1 MDCGLVCELKILS
14 QNQMKQN
21 FSPCNNTSFEQVGAL
36 LDHLAKRTDGD
47 YEKFCKC
54 LKEDNQGH
62 IVTEILEDPSSIRKD
77 IGDSHNAESLSD
89 CSVHLCDKPRLL
101 LNSVET
107 RSRFAPISNREN
119 PIPGEVASNDTP
131 FEQVG
136 ALLDHLE
143 KRTDGDYEKFCK
155 CLKEDNQGHIVTE
168 ILEDPSS
175 IRKDIGDSHNAESL
189 SDCSVHL
196 CDKPRLLLNE
206 VETSYDAEKLS
217 RTAAVKTPAELEIAH
232 NFNHLEELVLKLA
245 ANDVYEQSIRHA
257 KHFLQL
263 LCRNVRFL
271 RSLER
276 SNNRVVRCCF
286 QLVQNGSRSTVSRS
300 FSKLCDVTQK
310 SRHHIVES
318 VCHPTA
324 LFKIGNDHE
333 EMAGL
338 VRDLLALR
346 AGLELDQNLSAHD
359 IELLRDINFSIR
371 ELCTH

>member
-1 MDCGLVCELKILS
+1 MRFIIE
-14 QNQMKQN
+14 N
-21 FSPCNNTSFEQVGAL
+21 FSWHSIFSGNVMFFAVGY
-36 LDHLAKRTDGD
+36 GG
-47 YEKFCKC
+47 KFFAD
-54 LKEDNQGH
+54 LI
-62 IVTEILEDPSSIRKD
+62 IVL
-77 IGDSHNAESLSD
+77 
-89 CSVHLCDKPRLL
+89 
-101 LNSVET
+101 
-107 RSRFAPISNREN
+107 
-119 PIPGEVASNDTP
+119 
-131 FEQVG
+131 
-136 ALLDHLE
+136 
-143 KRTDGDYEKFCK
+143 
-155 CLKEDNQGHIVTE
+155 
-168 ILEDPSS
+168 
-175 IRKDIGDSHNAESL
+175 
-189 SDCSVHL
+189 
-196 CDKPRLLLNE
+196 
-206 VETSYDAEKLS
+206 LS
-217 RTAAVKTPAELEIAH
+217 RIDALIN
-232 NFNHLEELVLKLA
+232 NFFACNIKEHSMRCTNRVC
-245 ANDVYEQSIRHA
+245 NDVDVEI
-257 KHFLQL
+257 QL

>member
-1 MDCGLVCELKILS
+1 MSIENIGNISRHGSVELKEHELR
-14 QNQMKQN
+14 NFKQGEFLDGKN
-21 FSPCNNTSFEQVGAL
+21 VEEQKNG
-36 LDHLAKRTDGD
+36 
-47 YEKFCKC
+47 
-54 LKEDNQGH
+54 
-62 IVTEILEDPSSIRKD
+62 S
-77 IGDSHNAESLSD
+77 
-89 CSVHLCDKPRLL
+89 
-101 LNSVET
+101 
-107 RSRFAPISNREN
+107 
-119 PIPGEVASNDTP
+119 SNDRLQSGQGGRSP
-131 FEQVG
+131 Q
-136 ALLDHLE
+136 
-143 KRTDGDYEKFCK
+143 KRA
-155 CLKEDNQGHIVTE
+155 
-168 ILEDPSS
+168 IL
-175 IRKDIGDSHNAESL
+175 
-189 SDCSVHL
+189 C
-196 CDKPRLLLNE
+196 
-206 VETSYDAEKLS
+206 
-217 RTAAVKTPAELEIAH
+217 
-232 NFNHLEELVLKLA
+232 
-245 ANDVYEQSIRHA
+245 NDVDVEI
-257 KHFLQL
+257 QL

-324 LFKIGNDHE
+324 LFKIGNDYE